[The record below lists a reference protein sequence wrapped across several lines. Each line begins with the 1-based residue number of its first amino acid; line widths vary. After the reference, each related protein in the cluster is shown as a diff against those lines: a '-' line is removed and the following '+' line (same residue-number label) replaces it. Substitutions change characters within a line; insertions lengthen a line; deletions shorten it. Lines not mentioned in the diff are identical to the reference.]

1 MRSVLITN
9 SSFLASTD
17 GWQMR
22 LVFNSSDSWFFQGN
36 CITTVPRNY
45 LPQDRLE
52 LTKDRATQVRTPV
65 VSHPPSRKHKRCHP
79 LWDNCDAT
87 AAGVGQIFHMGNNQ
101 HEIIRGTPTLVED
114 SVRLD
119 LRKSG
124 AYNKPASYSQ
134 PCRILVSE
142 SEHTVSVNLLFLG
155 AFSICTISVVST
167 VGFFHGTAHVRS
179 AFWCHETSPSSW
191 KK

>member
-87 AAGVGQIFHMGNNQ
+87 AAKWDMTNTNSPG
-101 HEIIRGTPTLVED
+101 ERPLLVED
-114 SVRLD
+114 SIQVRCI
-119 LRKSG
+119 
-124 AYNKPASYSQ
+124 PASYSQ
-134 PCRILVSE
+134 PCRMLVSE
-142 SEHTVSVNLLFLG
+142 SEHTISVNLLFLG

-167 VGFFHGTAHVRS
+167 VGFFHGTARVRS